1 MTSEQLRL
9 VRSGDERVEVLW
21 GRLPLFT
28 YVYRVAAP
36 RSESPKPYLHP
47 IRTLSGDVITAF
59 RPEDHVWHKGVQLT
73 APNLSGQNFWGGG
86 TYVHG
91 SGYVDLPNNG
101 TMEHVEWEEVE
112 TDGTAARL
120 VERITWRT
128 AAGDAW
134 IDERRT
140 IEVPRVDAPA
150 EHYQLS
156 FTFQLRNIASHDL
169 VFASPAIA
177 GRPDAGY
184 GGLFWRG
191 PDSFVGGRT
200 IAAGGLEG
208 TDVMGSRAQWL
219 AFSGRHESG
228 SVSTLIFIDDELNPR
243 YPTEWF
249 VRTSPIACVSP
260 AFVFSER
267 LTLPPA
273 DELTFRYAL
282 VVVAGDVGRV
292 DVERLVVAARADATA
307 TVGSSPAPK
316 LRTPL
321 S

>member
-1 MTSEQLRL
+1 MTSDRLRL
-9 VRSGDERVEVLW
+9 VGSGDERVEVLW

-59 RPEDHVWHKGVQLT
+59 RPDDHVWHKGVQMT

-101 TMEHVEWEEVE
+101 TMEHVEWEAFE

-120 VERITWRT
+120 VERLTWRT
-128 AAGDAW
+128 AAGEAW

-140 IEVPRVDAPA
+140 IEVPRVDAA
-150 EHYQLS
+150 AGVYQLS
-156 FTFQLRNIASHDL
+156 FTCQLRNVASNDL
-169 VFASPAIA
+169 VFASPAIE

-191 PDSFVGGRT
+191 PDSFVGGRAM
-200 IAAGGLEG
+200 AAGGLEG
-208 TDVMGSRAQWL
+208 ADVMGSRAQWL
-219 AFSGRHESG
+219 AFTGHHEG
-228 SVSTLIFIDDELNPR
+228 GGVSTLIFIDDRMNPR

-260 AFVFSER
+260 AFAFSER

-273 DELTFRYAL
+273 DELTLRHAL
-282 VVVAGDVGRV
+282 VVVADDVGRA
-292 DVERLVVAARADATA
+292 DVERLVAAAQADATVTA
-307 TVGSSPAPK
+307 VSSPAPE
-316 LRTPL
+316 LRA
-321 S
+321 SRS

>member
-1 MTSEQLRL
+1 MTSERL
-9 VRSGDERVEVLW
+9 LLVDSRDECVEAFW

-28 YVYRVAAP
+28 YVYRVTAP

-47 IRTLSGDVITAF
+47 IRTLSGNVVTAF
-59 RPEDHVWHKGVQLT
+59 RPEDHVWHKGVQMT

-101 TMEHVEWEEVE
+101 TMEHVEWEAVE

-140 IEVPRVDAPA
+140 IEVPRVDGPA
-150 EHYQLS
+150 GAYQLS
-156 FTFQLRNIASHDL
+156 FTSQLRNVASHDL
-169 VFASPAIA
+169 VFASPAIE

-191 PDSFVGGRT
+191 PDSFVDGRAM
-200 IAAGGLEG
+200 AAGGLEG
-208 TDVMGSRAQWL
+208 AEVMGSRAQWL
-219 AFSGRHESG
+219 SFTGHHEG
-228 SVSTLIFIDDELNPR
+228 GGVSTLIFIDDRKNPR
-243 YPTEWF
+243 HPTEWF

-260 AFVFSER
+260 AFAFSDR
-267 LTLPPA
+267 LTLSPA
-273 DELTFRYAL
+273 DEVTFRHAL
-282 VVVAGDVGRV
+282 VLVAGDLGRG
-292 DVERLVVAARADATA
+292 DVERLVAAAQDDR
-307 TVGSSPAPK
+307 
-316 LRTPL
+316 
-321 S
+321 

>member
-1 MTSEQLRL
+1 MTSERLRL
-9 VRSGDERVEVLW
+9 VGAGDDCIEVFW

-28 YVYRVAAP
+28 YVYRVTAP

-47 IRTLSGDVITAF
+47 VRTLSGDVITAF
-59 RPEDHVWHKGVQLT
+59 RPEDHVWHKGVQMT

-128 AAGDAW
+128 AADEVW
-134 IDERRT
+134 IDERRI
-140 IEVPRVDAPA
+140 IEVLRVDAPA
-150 EHYQLS
+150 GVYQLS
-156 FTFQLRNIASHDL
+156 FTSQLRNVASHDL
-169 VFASPAIA
+169 VFASPAIE

-200 IAAGGLEG
+200 IAAGGLAG
-208 TDVMGSRAQWL
+208 ADVMGSRAHWL
-219 AFSGRHESG
+219 AFTGRHDSG
-228 SVSTLIFIDDELNPR
+228 GVSTLIFIDDRTNPR

-260 AFVFSER
+260 AFAFSER
-267 LTLPPA
+267 LTLPAA
-273 DELTFRYAL
+273 DELTFRHAL
-282 VVVAGDVGRV
+282 VVVADDVGRA
-292 DVERLVVAARADATA
+292 DAERLVAAAQADATA
-307 TVGSSPAPK
+307 DAVSSPAPK
-316 LRTPL
+316 LRASL

>member
-1 MTSEQLRL
+1 MTPELRL
-9 VRSGDERVEVLW
+9 VGAGDERVEAFW
-21 GRLPLFT
+21 GSLPLFT

-47 IRTLSGDVITAF
+47 VRTLSGDVVTAF
-59 RPEDHVWHKGVQLT
+59 RPEDHVWHKGVQMT

-101 TMEHVEWEEVE
+101 TMEHVEWEAVE
-112 TDGTAARL
+112 TDGTAARM
-120 VERITWRT
+120 VERLTWRT
-128 AAGDAW
+128 AAGEAW

-140 IEVPRVDAPA
+140 IEVPRVDAA
-150 EHYQLS
+150 AGVYQLS
-156 FTFQLRNIASHDL
+156 FAFQLRNVASQDL
-169 VFASPAIA
+169 VFASPAIE

-200 IAAGGLEG
+200 IAGGGLEG
-208 TDVMGSRAQWL
+208 ADVMGSRAEWL
-219 AFSGRHESG
+219 AFTGLHDG
-228 SVSTLIFIDDELNPR
+228 GGASTLIFVDGRTNPR

-260 AFVFSER
+260 AFAFSER
-267 LTLPPA
+267 LTLPA
-273 DELTFRYAL
+273 AGELTLRHAL
-282 VVVAGDVGRV
+282 VVVAGDVGRAE
-292 DVERLVVAARADATA
+292 VERLVATA
-307 TVGSSPAPK
+307 QAGTTAESSPAPE
-316 LRTPL
+316 LRA
-321 S
+321 SRS